1 MTDYWESKF
10 RVGGPIWSFEP
21 SDSAMISVEEFKKKG
36 LINILIPGIGYGR
49 NARLFIDKGFSVTGI
64 EISESAI
71 NVARANKIDCI
82 IHRGSVT
89 DMPFDS
95 KIYDAVFCYALIH
108 LLNSR
113 ERVHFLN
120 SCFGQIKINGLMIF
134 IVTSK
139 KTELF
144 GKGRYLSKDRFE
156 IEPGLKVFFYDSD
169 SIVREFSPF
178 GLVEFREIEEPVK
191 FMEGVDPLRLYFVVC
206 QKGNL
211 M

>member
-1 MTDYWESKF
+1 MTNYWESKF
-10 RVGGPIWSFEP
+10 RVGGAIWSFEP

-49 NARLFIDKGFSVTGI
+49 NARLFIDKGFIITGI

-71 NVARANKIDCI
+71 NVARANNIDCI
-82 IHRGSVT
+82 IHHGSVN

-95 KIYDAVFCYALIH
+95 KVYDAVFCYALIH
-108 LLNSR
+108 LLNKH
-113 ERVHFLN
+113 ERKHFLN
-120 SCFGQIKINGLMIF
+120 SCFNQIKTNGLMIF

-139 KTELF
+139 KMDRF

-191 FMEGVDPLRLYFVVC
+191 FMEGVDPLRLYFVIC
-206 QKGNL
+206 RKGNL
-211 M
+211 K